1 MNLPDRGAA
10 GWSLGKDMTVKTVTF
25 QVSRGFG
32 MGYSLHHF
40 V

>member
-10 GWSLGKDMTVKTVTF
+10 GWSLGKDMMVKTFTF

-32 MGYSLHHF
+32 IGYSPHHF